1 VGVSSFEI
9 TPERFGRYV
18 LLDRIGAGGMAEV
31 FRAVMPGV
39 EGFRRTFV
47 VKRILAARARSADFV
62 EMFVQEARI
71 GALLNHPNI
80 VQVYDFGNVDGN
92 YFLAME
98 YLRGRDLSA
107 LMHRLRDR
115 QRPLPIPVAAF
126 IAREVAESLAYAHA
140 LTDPEGNPL
149 NVVHRDVSSS
159 NIMCIRAGGVKLLD
173 FGIAKAIGTAVE
185 QTGHGVFKGKLSYMA
200 PERIKDEAFDGR
212 SDLFSLGVVL
222 WEILTGRRLFRG
234 PTEADTLKNALQMR
248 VPAPSTLRPEVPAAL
263 DAIVLRA
270 LERDPEGRTP
280 NGHEMADALEE
291 VLAETR
297 YHSKMLPTLLRE
309 LFGAELASSQIELT
323 KLTPELLAACSGE
336 TSTASARPGTV
347 EAQAGPID
355 ISVGNLIGSGPIDN
369 PPHSSRSPRA
379 RVALLLGIA
388 AAAAIGG
395 VLLARAKPRPVEVAH
410 APVGE
415 TISAPGS
422 VALSPAP
429 VPASVRPPPTAA
441 QVVTAAPPADRALP
455 VKTLA
460 ATRSHGRRPADG
472 DRIARGL
479 SIDPFAEAGT
489 REAR

>member
-1 VGVSSFEI
+1 MAVSFEI

-47 VKRILAARARSADFV
+47 VKRILAARAQSADFV

-115 QRPLPIPVAAF
+115 QQPCPIPVAAF

-140 LTDPEGNPL
+140 LADPEGNPL
-149 NVVHRDVSSS
+149 NVVHRDVSPS
-159 NIMCIRAGGVKLLD
+159 NIMCVRAGGVKLLD
-173 FGIAKAIGTAVE
+173 FGIAKAMGSAVE
-185 QTGHGVFKGKLSYMA
+185 QTGQGVFRGKLSYMA
-200 PERIKDEAFDGR
+200 PERIKDEPFDGR

-222 WEILTGRRLFRG
+222 WEMLTGKRLFRG
-234 PTEADTLKNALQMR
+234 QTEADTLKNALQRR
-248 VPAPSTLRPEVPAAL
+248 VPPPSALRPEVPAAL

-270 LERDPEGRTP
+270 LERDQDGRTP
-280 NGHEMADALEE
+280 NGQEMADGLEE

-336 TSTASARPGTV
+336 PSTASTGPRTAALPA
-347 EAQAGPID
+347 AQID
-355 ISVGNLIGSGPIDN
+355 ISLGNLIGADAMTGR
-369 PPHSSRSPRA
+369 RSPRTL
-379 RVALLLGIA
+379 VAALLGIA
-388 AAAAIGG
+388 ATAAIGG
-395 VLLARAKPRPVEVAH
+395 VLLVRAKPRRIEAPHAAVAG
-410 APVGE
+410 PSSTSRWVPP
-415 TISAPGS
+415 SA
-422 VALSPAP
+422 SPAP
-429 VPASVRPPPTAA
+429 VPPASPSATPPPAPAPPPVAVVPPETPTAA
-441 QVVTAAPPADRALP
+441 P
-455 VKTLA
+455 VKTA
-460 ATRSHGRRPADG
+460 ARPRSRHHANG

-479 SIDPFAEAGT
+479 SIDPFAESAA